1 MLKKSIFGNGF
12 IAKSLVKLNPY
23 LKKKNFVIYCSGISN
38 SLEKSKYKLEKEVKV
53 LKKFYKKFKNKY
65 IIYISSSSVLDSSR
79 NKSEYLKNK
88 IKIEELIKNKFQKY
102 LIIRL
107 PEIIGNSRN
116 PNTLTNFFYNNIIK
130 KKKFIIFKNSKRNFI
145 DIEDV
150 FKIIKIIVLKININK
165 KIITLCNKYNNSP
178 KEIVQLLE
186 TIVNKKANYKE
197 INVKKQNWRLNYSSI
212 SKYVKETDI
221 KFNKYYLKKILFK
234 YYK

>member
-1 MLKKSIFGNGF
+1 MSV
-12 IAKSLVKLNPY
+12 SLTY
-23 LKKKNFVIYCSGISN
+23 F
-38 SLEKSKYKLEKEVKV
+38 
-53 LKKFYKKFKNKY
+53 
-65 IIYISSSSVLDSSR
+65 
-79 NKSEYLKNK
+79 
-88 IKIEELIKNKFQKY
+88 
-102 LIIRL
+102 
-107 PEIIGNSRN
+107 
-116 PNTLTNFFYNNIIK
+116 
-130 KKKFIIFKNSKRNFI
+130 

-150 FKIIKIIVLKININK
+150 FKIIKIIVLKINTNK

>member
-1 MLKKSIFGNGF
+1 MLKKNIFGNGF
-12 IAKSLVKLNPY
+12 IAKSLVNLNPY
-23 LKKKNFVIYCSGISN
+23 LKKKKLVIYCSEISK
-38 SLEKSKYKLEKEVKV
+38 SLKKSKYKLKKEVKV

-102 LIIRL
+102 QIIRL

-150 FKIIKIIVLKININK
+150 FKIIKIIVLKINTNK